1 MAVPAVADGTEEVV
15 MESGVVEVVVVV
27 VVGGAVV
34 GGAEIVKLKMFDV
47 PPHRPEVAAVTLAV
61 LALATIVLLIRAWS
75 CVALT

>member
-27 VVGGAVV
+27 VV